1 MIDIHAH
8 ILPGIDD
15 GAVNLTESLEILR
28 WLGEQGVTDVIMTPH
43 YVHETNFV
51 STRKE
56 NLELM
61 EELKRWMETEEIKIR
76 VYLGNEI
83 YIDNNI
89 IKLIDNGKIS
99 TLADSNYL
107 LVELPLDDELPN
119 YDDILVDLMDKG
131 YKVILAH
138 PERYM
143 IVHENYEIL
152 KSLHEMGVLF
162 QCNLGSIIGKYGKK
176 AQKTMKKMAK
186 DKLVFTF
193 GSDTHHLRMEKYFAL
208 AQKKL
213 AKYYNERE
221 MNQLFVMN
229 PKKILKK

>member
-61 EELKRWMETEEIKIR
+61 EELKRWMETEGIKTR

-83 YIDNNI
+83 YIDNSI

-186 DKLVFTF
+186 DKLVFAF

-213 AKYYNERE
+213 VKYYNERE

-229 PKKILKK
+229 PKKILAK